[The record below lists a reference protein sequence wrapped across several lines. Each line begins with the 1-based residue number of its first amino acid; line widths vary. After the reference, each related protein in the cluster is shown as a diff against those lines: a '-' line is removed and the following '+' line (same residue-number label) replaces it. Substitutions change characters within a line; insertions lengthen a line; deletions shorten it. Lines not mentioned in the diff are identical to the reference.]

1 MKYLLVLVSFFC
13 SFYISAQ
20 GKPKIKT
27 ITTYTLKDTLGV
39 DFNDLTSIEKWK
51 YFYKEYDIKGR
62 ITKNITYPFP
72 FNPTS
77 YIGKMEIT
85 KYVCDTFIQKVL
97 TFDSQLV
104 SEIICINKPNFRNCK
119 STNYGYLTYSEF
131 MKYPYIDISL
141 IENDTLMNNSK
152 TIRMNNLEGKV
163 DTIYIKED
171 LIVKKISDYQDTI
184 NRLESFERFDT
195 IRNGNLVQ
203 TGYVVKKNNELT
215 KTYHRQEL
223 TLNDQIKFRYSI
235 YIDHEKEQTRKTDL
249 IYQFGNIISQ
259 IEQNFEDNEWKIRSI
274 EKNIYNVDR
283 TKKINIR
290 DDYNNGVFAYRFVYY
305 DIYEYF

>member
-20 GKPKIKT
+20 DIPKIKT
-27 ITTYTLKDTLGV
+27 ITTYILKDTLGV
-39 DFNDLTSIEKWK
+39 DFNDLTSIDRWK
-51 YFYKEYDIKGR
+51 RYFKEYDIEGR
-62 ITKNITYPFP
+62 VIKNITYPFP

-119 STNYGYLTYSEF
+119 STNYGHLTSFEF
-131 MKYPYIDISL
+131 IKYPFMDIIL
-141 IENDTLMNNSK
+141 KEHDTLRNYSK
-152 TIRMNNLEGKV
+152 EIRLSILAEKIDTTYITEG
-163 DTIYIKED
+163 
-171 LIVKKISDYQDTI
+171 LIVKKRSVEQDSIDKLVT
-184 NRLESFERFDT
+184 FEIFDT
-195 IRNGNLVQ
+195 IRNGNLLQ
-203 TGYVVKKNNELT
+203 TGYVVKMNNEP
-215 KTYHRQEL
+215 KNAYHSQEI

-235 YIDHEKEQTRKTDL
+235 YIDYEKEQTRKNDL
-249 IYQFGNIISQ
+249 IYQFGNIISK
-259 IEQNFEDNEWKIRSI
+259 IEQNFENSEWKIRTI
-274 EKNIYNVDR
+274 EKNIYNADR

-290 DDYNNGVFAYRFVYY
+290 DDFSNGVFAYRFVYY